1 MNKLKKYLKKKKG
14 FVAIKN
20 IIGLVFVWLLLLI
33 IPIEINRYFLCRQF
47 EKQSKE
53 WIINGRTLEEIEKDN
68 DKKREISML
77 VVKLAQCPNL
87 QTIDLDNQKILS
99 CTAENRVQDVAS
111 FLESRTK
118 SIKQLKQDEKELYY
132 LLENVKT
139 KIINP
144 DFPDLISSYDLP
156 RNFDKDLLEKAS
168 DSVIVE
174 GTLRIFD
181 KQSGREIASEDIR
194 NFVILTRRKPTIER
208 PYFYLVDCIVS
219 LDVRD
224 DRE

>member
-1 MNKLKKYLKKKKG
+1 MNKLKKHLKDKKG
-14 FVAIKN
+14 FVVIKN
-20 IIGLVFVWLLLLI
+20 IIGLVFVWSLLLV
-33 IPIEINRYFLCRQF
+33 IPIEINKYFLCKQF

-53 WIINGRTLEEIEKDN
+53 WIINSRTLEEIEKDN

-87 QTIDLDNQKILS
+87 QTIDLDNQIILS
-99 CTAENRVQDVAS
+99 YTAENRVKDVAS

-118 SIKQLKQDEKELYY
+118 SIKQLKQDGKELYH

-156 RNFDKDLLEKAS
+156 KNFDKDLLEKAS
-168 DSVIVE
+168 DSIIVE

-181 KQSGREIASEDIR
+181 KQSGREIVSQDIR
-194 NFVILTRRKPTIER
+194 NFVILTRRKPDIEK
-208 PYFYLVDCIVS
+208 PYFYLIETIVS